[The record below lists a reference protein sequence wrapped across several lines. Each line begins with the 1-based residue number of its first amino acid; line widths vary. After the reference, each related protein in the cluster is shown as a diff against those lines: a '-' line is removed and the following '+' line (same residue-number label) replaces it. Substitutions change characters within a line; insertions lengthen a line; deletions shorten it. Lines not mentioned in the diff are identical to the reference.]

1 MLVQQCHAVL
11 LALCCCGAWMRARYT
26 RIEQDITV
34 VSQSGFNDID
44 RGVYRQGFSAANM
57 AAREWLRERFE
68 ALVMPFS

>member
-1 MLVQQCHAVL
+1 
-11 LALCCCGAWMRARYT
+11 MRARYT